1 MATLSI
7 LLLTIMNIQNPD
19 PAVYTY
25 ADGSANLYRMSAD
38 TFEYIP
44 VTKEQSSTGI
54 YDGGA
59 PVKKAMR
66 AVFFAE
72 FTGLIERAKIEN
84 GQHAADRA
92 KMTGQI
98 GIQKGKE
105 TLGFI
110 LKSDSEIKKRIEKLL
125 EEEKRIK

>member
-1 MATLSI
+1 MA
-7 LLLTIMNIQNPD
+7 LTNLQNPD
-19 PAVYTY
+19 PATYTY

-44 VTKEQSSTGI
+44 VTREQSSSGM

-66 AVFFAE
+66 AEFFAE

-84 GQHAADRA
+84 GQHASDRS

-98 GIQKGKE
+98 GIHKGKE

-110 LKSDSEIKKRIEKLL
+110 LKADSEIKKRIEKLL
-125 EEEKRIK
+125 EEEKGIK